1 MRLMRVTFLTV
12 ALVAVAA
19 CSLERSSAPAS
30 QALNPQRSALRMCTP
45 VGEYPAN
52 RRCESPMLIVDG
64 RTVDFDSANL
74 DPHDIEAIEIVRG
87 DSAVVRFGEA
97 ARKGVVI
104 VTSKK
109 ALTRRD

>member
-1 MRLMRVTFLTV
+1 MRVTFLTI
-12 ALVAVAA
+12 ALLAVAA
-19 CSLERSSAPAS
+19 CSLERSSSPAP
-30 QALNPQRSALRMCTP
+30 NPQRAALRLCSSA
-45 VGEYPAN
+45 EDYPTN

-74 DPHDIEAIEIVRG
+74 DPHDIDSIEIVRG
-87 DSAVVRFGEA
+87 DSAVVRYGEQ

-109 ALTRRD
+109 RIKE

>member
-1 MRLMRVTFLTV
+1 MRVTFLTV

-19 CSLERSSAPAS
+19 CSLQQSSSPSS
-30 QALNPQRSALRMCTP
+30 QASNPQRSALRMCTP
-45 VGEYPAN
+45 TGEYPAN

-64 RTVDFDSANL
+64 RTVDFDTANL
-74 DPHDIEAIEIVRG
+74 DPHDIYSIEIVRG

-104 VTSKK
+104 VTS
-109 ALTRRD
+109 TRNKPN